1 MKRRAWI
8 KLVGGG
14 VVLAA
19 AAPLLR
25 DYAESVPEAAIAA
38 WAPPKAEGDIR
49 KWMLSYAILAPH
61 AHNLQSWLVDLR
73 QVNQITLYCDLKRLL
88 AQTDPYARQILISHG
103 TFIEVLDLAARECGL
118 RMDVSLF
125 PEGQFSAH
133 SIDHRAV
140 ARFSFSPNQ
149 SVQKDPLF
157 RQVLKRR
164 TNRERY
170 TTAPISADVRSQIAL
185 SAGLEAAATPPD
197 RRKLIYSGFVD
208 EGSRL
213 ESRLGVT
220 DKHNAMLTQLRT
232 IAKDAWKIELTT
244 PRTLLESYRLL
255 RVGPEE
261 IAQHRDGISVSKII
275 PRLLLELGLF
285 DRAKAPAAGDAG
297 IASQLSDFNAKID
310 STPAFFWLVS
320 EGNDRIMQINV
331 GRAYVRAQLA
341 ASAAGVSMHPVSQ
354 ALQEYPEQALPF
366 AQIHRLLCQASP
378 HLRVQML
385 CRMGYAPEIGP
396 APRRGLSA
404 HLIAA

>member
-8 KLVGGG
+8 QLVGGG

-25 DYAESVPEAAIAA
+25 DYAEAVPEVAIAA
-38 WAPPKAEGDIR
+38 WTPPKAEGDIR

-73 QVNQITLYCDLKRLL
+73 QANQITLYCDLKRLL
-88 AQTDPYARQILISHG
+88 AHTDPHCRQILISHG

-118 RMDVSLF
+118 HMDVSLF

-133 SIDHRAV
+133 SIDHRPI
-140 ARFSFSPNQ
+140 ARFSLSPNQ

-157 RQVLKRR
+157 LQVLKRR

-170 TTAPISADVRSQIAL
+170 ISVPIQAAVSSQIAL
-185 SAGLEAAATPPD
+185 SAGLKSAATPPD
-197 RRKLIYSGFVD
+197 RPRFIHSGFVD
-208 EGSRL
+208 E
-213 ESRLGVT
+213 
-220 DKHNAMLTQLRT
+220 DAAAILTQLRT

-244 PRTLLESYRLL
+244 ARTLLESYRLL
-255 RVGPEE
+255 RVGSEE
-261 IAQHRDGISVSKII
+261 IAQHRDGISVNKII
-275 PRLLLELGLF
+275 PRLLLQLGLF
-285 DRAKAPAAGDAG
+285 DRAKAPVAGDAG
-297 IASQLSDFNAKID
+297 IASQLKDFNAKID

-354 ALQEYPEQALPF
+354 ALQEYPEQALPHT
-366 AQIHRLLCQASP
+366 QIHQLLCPASP
-378 HLRVQML
+378 HLTVQML
-385 CRMGYAPEIGP
+385 CRMGYAPAIGP
-396 APRRGLSA
+396 APRRGLGA